1 MYKKTM
7 LDSTPKYLIEKYQN
21 AMGCA
26 GFLVYIFKDA
36 KLNSIYKFNKE
47 LY

>member
-1 MYKKTM
+1 
-7 LDSTPKYLIEKYQN
+7 
-21 AMGCA
+21 MGCA

-47 LY
+47 LYQQRKHAFEHEVCI